1 MNEPQMTKEQEM
13 LLNEALEFSKNF
25 EQQARDLSQLGDA
38 LVTKWE
44 AGLLDTQLISKPILT
59 TS

>member
-13 LLNEALEFSKNF
+13 LLDEALEFSKNF

-38 LVTKWE
+38 LAAKWDE
-44 AGLLDTQLISKPILT
+44 GFLDTQVVSKPILT
-59 TS
+59 TY